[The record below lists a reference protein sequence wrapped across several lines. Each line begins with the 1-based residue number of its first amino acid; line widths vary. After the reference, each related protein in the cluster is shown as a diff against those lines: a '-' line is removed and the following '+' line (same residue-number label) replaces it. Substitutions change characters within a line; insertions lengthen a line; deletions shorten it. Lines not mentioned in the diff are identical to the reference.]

1 MSVTVHFSPSLSG
14 LMGQRTT
21 VEVNGTDVRECL
33 MCLVDSFPGLRSRL
47 FDADGELKSYIEI
60 FVNQRSC
67 YPHELAGPVEDGD
80 RIQIVEAIAGG

>member
-1 MSVTVHFSPSLSG
+1 VSVIIHLSPSLSG
-14 LMGQRTT
+14 LIGQQTT

-33 MCLVDSFPGLRSRL
+33 RRLVDSFPALRPRL

-60 FVNQRSC
+60 YVNQRSC
-67 YPHELAGPVEDGD
+67 YPHELTRPVEDGD